1 MPKRTANNGSFK
13 AGNKGRPPGPNKVTQ
28 ATRETFQLL
37 VDQNFGEL
45 QSWISTVA
53 AEDPA
58 RAFDMVMALA
68 SHCIPKLKAI
78 EVSGPGGNAITLVIN
93 APHGGPIT

>member
-1 MPKRTANNGSFK
+1 MAHGDKREG
-13 AGNKGRPPGPNKVTQ
+13 AGRKQGGTNTVTQ

-37 VDQNFGEL
+37 VDQNFDEL
-45 QSWISTVA
+45 QGWISTVA